1 MSSFLAIPPEVMD
14 VVCDVMDRDDLPAL
28 RLTCKG
34 LCVIFSEP
42 FARAYLEDISLIFSE
57 YSLAALL
64 KLTAHPVLGRQ
75 LRRLT
80 FGTHYLQY
88 KSDMPGEFQTRAEA
102 LEKFVKSGAHV
113 DMLSRALKN
122 LKDRELDVT
131 LGLHDDLAEVTKPG
145 SGQYNKVP
153 FKKAYGFQDSYS
165 GLTDYTFLQANPGR
179 TLQAINL
186 AAERAGYAMPRMEM
200 SLCDG
205 VSFPIWA
212 TERNAYG
219 FNNAIDEFLFQ
230 PNRPGAGISTDLR
243 FDRTLD
249 IISHQPS
256 LNTAWNIF
264 FSTYGPRLVFSTTSE
279 HAQEY
284 IEPLRRARFQS
295 DFAMDCGSSLESCFA
310 LIGLREFSLHKCF
323 VDLGA
328 LMEFLGEQRR
338 TLRWLVLRNLYV
350 EFDDEDEDPEGHRGP
365 LALLQ
370 QLRGMRLEF
379 LMMQELISI
388 RDETRVIGPRLGMF
402 QGDRIQNAL
411 QTYIQREQLI
421 LNFIENDQPIPDAL
435 IDPQIP
441 EVVRERLSY
450 YDDPTA
456 I

>member
-14 VVCDVMDRDDLPAL
+14 VVCDVVDRDDLPAL

-88 KSDMPGEFQTRAEA
+88 KYDMPGEFQTRAEA

-145 SGQYNKVP
+145 SGQYKKVP

-165 GLTDYTFLQANPGR
+165 GLTDYTFLQANPG
-179 TLQAINL
+179 Q
-186 AAERAGYAMPRMEM
+186 
-200 SLCDG
+200 
-205 VSFPIWA
+205 
-212 TERNAYG
+212 RNAYG
-219 FNNAIDEFLFQ
+219 FNDAIDEFLFQ
-230 PNRPGAGISTDLR
+230 PKRPGAGISTDLR

-249 IISHQPS
+249 IIGHQPS

-441 EVVRERLSY
+441 EIVRERLSY

>member
-14 VVCDVMDRDDLPAL
+14 VVCDVVDRDDLPAL

-113 DMLSRALKN
+113 DMLSRALQN
-122 LKDRELDVT
+122 LKARELDVT

-145 SGQYNKVP
+145 SGQYIKVP

-200 SLCDG
+200 SLCD
-205 VSFPIWA
+205 
-212 TERNAYG
+212 
-219 FNNAIDEFLFQ
+219 
-230 PNRPGAGISTDLR
+230 DLR

-249 IISHQPS
+249 IIGHQPS

-402 QGDRIQNAL
+402 QGDRIQHAL